1 MPWGEWSDALRAR
14 PWWIAA
20 VVGLAVVVGALLLV
34 LRSPTFTATATAVV
48 AVQPV
53 AGRPGPTPGEVARSA
68 VALAATPGV
77 RATAADAARV
87 PPGRAGDVEVGASD
101 AGIVTVVA
109 DDREPQE
116 ASRLAGATAAALG
129 EALARID
136 DEALRAELAPL
147 VAQLADLT
155 ATLRA
160 TPFGD
165 PVRSAFEQRYAALAG
180 AIADRTADPSPR
192 LLPDGEPVVTT
203 VRTPLAEVLL
213 AALAV
218 LVLAVVGGLVARGP
232 GGEHRGRARRDRTL
246 ALARVEGPH
255 AVLHPGD
262 DVPAVLTRLYAD
274 VVRGRGA
281 VLVLQLAGPG
291 ARDLGRDLVEAA
303 RITGDDL
310 PHQDLTAG
318 LSDAREDPTA
328 PRVVSLR
335 RPRADD
341 ATRDLVHRDG
351 VRAALVAVD
360 TRRAVPARPADA
372 VSVLDGLA
380 VEVRG
385 VVVWRGRFPRARN
398 PPIPLMGGARDG
410 ITTRSTDRP
419 TSAGTPASR

>member
-1 MPWGEWSDALRAR
+1 MPWAEWSDPLRAR
-14 PWWIAA
+14 RWWIAA
-20 VVGLAVVVGALLLV
+20 VVGLAVLVAALLLV

-48 AVQPV
+48 AVPSV
-53 AGRPGPTPGEVARSA
+53 AGRPGPSPGQVARSA
-68 VALAATPGV
+68 VGLAATPSV
-77 RATAADAARV
+77 RSAAADAAAV
-87 PPGRAGDVEVGASD
+87 PAGRAGDVAVSASD
-101 AGIVTVVA
+101 GGIVAVVA
-109 DDREPQE
+109 DGPSPPE
-116 ASRLAGATAAALG
+116 ASRLAGATATAVG
-129 EALARID
+129 EALARLD

-147 VAQLADLT
+147 EAQLADVT

-165 PVRSAFEQRYAALAG
+165 PVRGALEQRYAALADT
-180 AIADRTADPSPR
+180 IADRTAAPSPR

-203 VRTPLAEVLL
+203 ARSPLAEALL

-218 LVLAVVGGLVARGP
+218 LVLAVVGGLVARGL

-281 VLVLQLAGPG
+281 VLVLQLARPG

-303 RITGDDL
+303 RIVGDDL
-310 PHQDLTAG
+310 PHHDLTAG
-318 LSDAREDPTA
+318 PAAAREDPTA

-341 ATRDLVHRDG
+341 TARALVHRDG

-360 TRRAVPARPADA
+360 TRRAVPARLADA

-385 VVVWRGRFPRARN
+385 VVVWRGRFPRGQT
-398 PPIPLMGGARDG
+398 PPIPPMGDARDG
-410 ITTRSTDRP
+410 VTTRTADRP
-419 TSAGTPASR
+419 TSTGTPTAR